1 MNMQLHLQD
10 VPARNGRLWIRHGF
24 KVFQRQPLALAG
36 LFGLFLMAGFL
47 AMLIPGIGMLL
58 TMAAL
63 PLLSLGFML
72 ATHLVLQKKTPT
84 VSVFV
89 QPLKLTPERRRSQLM
104 LCFGYAGAMLVIGLL
119 ADWIDGGSTRDL
131 QKLIAENADNEA
143 IANAATDPRLFWG
156 LATRL
161 GLMGLL
167 SVPYWHAP
175 ALIHWGGHGVAQAL
189 FSSTLALWRNKA
201 AFLLNMLLWAGLL
214 LAVASTVSLV
224 FGLLGLAQ
232 LAPMVLMTTGL
243 LMSTVFYAS
252 LYFSFVDC
260 FMFGAPQ
267 DLLSESKD
275 ALPPSSP

>member
-1 MNMQLHLQD
+1 MSTTMQLHLQN

-36 LFGLFLMAGFL
+36 LFGLFLFAGFV
-47 AMLIPGIGMLL
+47 AMLIPGVGLLL
-58 TMAAL
+58 TMASL

-84 VSVFV
+84 ASVFV
-89 QPLKLTPERRRSQLM
+89 APLKLTTERRRSQLL
-104 LCFGYAGAMLVIGLL
+104 LCLGYAGAMLVIGLL

-156 LATRL
+156 LATRMS
-161 GLMGLL
+161 LMGLL

-175 ALIHWGGHGVAQAL
+175 ALVHWGGQGVAQAL

-201 AFLLNMLLWAGLL
+201 AFALNMLLWGGLL
-214 LAVASTVSLV
+214 MGVASVVSLV
-224 FGLLGLAQ
+224 FALIGLAQ
-232 LAPMVLMTTGL
+232 VAPIVLMAIGL
-243 LMSTVFYAS
+243 MLSTVFYAS

-267 DLLSESKD
+267 DVLDNK
-275 ALPPSSP
+275 A

>member
-10 VPARNGRLWIRHGF
+10 VPPRNGRLWIRHGF
-24 KVFQRQPLALAG
+24 KVFQRQPLALSG
-36 LFGLFLMAGFL
+36 LFGLFLFLGFV
-47 AMLIPGIGMLL
+47 AMLIPGLGMFLL
-58 TMAAL
+58 MASV

-72 ATHLVLQKKTPT
+72 ATHLVLQKKMPT
-84 VSVFV
+84 VGVFIA
-89 QPLKLTPERRRSQLM
+89 PLKLTAERRRSQLM
-104 LCFGYAGAMLVIGLL
+104 LCLAYAAAVLVIGLL
-119 ADWIDGGSTRDL
+119 ADWVDGGSTRDL
-131 QKLIAENADNEA
+131 QRLIAEKADNDA

-175 ALIHWGGHGVAQAL
+175 ALVHWGGQGVAQAL

-201 AFLLNMLLWAGLL
+201 AFTVNMLLWAALL
-214 LAVASTVSLV
+214 MGVASAVTFV
-224 FGLLGLAQ
+224 FAMVGLPNA
-232 LAPMVLMTTGL
+232 APVVLMATGL
-243 LMSTVFYAS
+243 MMSTVFYAS

-267 DLLSESKD
+267 NLLD
-275 ALPPSSP
+275 DQA

>member
-1 MNMQLHLQD
+1 MSTTMQLHLQD

-36 LFGLFLMAGFL
+36 LFGLFLFAGFV
-47 AMLIPGIGMLL
+47 AMMIPGIGLLL
-58 TMAAL
+58 TMASL

-84 VSVFV
+84 AGVFV
-89 QPLKLTPERRRSQLM
+89 APLKLTPERRRNQLL
-104 LCFGYAGAMLVIGLL
+104 LCLGYAGAMLVVGLL

-131 QKLIAENADNEA
+131 QKLVAENADNEA

-156 LATRL
+156 LATRM

-175 ALIHWGGHGVAQAL
+175 ALVHWGGQGVAQAL

-201 AFLLNMLLWAGLL
+201 AFALNMLLWGALL
-214 LAVASTVSLV
+214 MGVASAVSLL
-224 FGLLGLAQ
+224 FALIGLAQ
-232 LAPMVLMTTGL
+232 FAPIVLMATGL
-243 LMSTVFYAS
+243 MLSTVFYAS

-267 DLLSESKD
+267 DVLD
-275 ALPPSSP
+275 GPT

>member
-1 MNMQLHLQD
+1 MTMQLHLQQ

-36 LFGLFLMAGFL
+36 LFGLFLFAGF
-47 AMLIPGIGMLL
+47 AVMLLPYIGLML
-58 TMAAL
+58 TMASL

-84 VSVFV
+84 AAVFIA
-89 QPLKLTPERRRSQLM
+89 PLKLTPERRRAQLM
-104 LCFGYAGAMLVIGLL
+104 LCLSYAGAALLIGLL
-119 ADWIDGGSTRDL
+119 SDWVDGGSTRDL
-131 QKLIAENADNEA
+131 QRLIAENADNDT

-161 GLMGLL
+161 GLVALL

-175 ALIHWGGHGVAQAL
+175 ALVHWGGQGVAQAL

-201 AFLLNMLLWAGLL
+201 AFALNALLWGGLL
-214 LAVASTVSLV
+214 LAVASSVSLV

-232 LAPMVLMTTGL
+232 FAPMVLMATGL
-243 LMSTVFYAS
+243 LLSTVFYAS

-267 DLLSESKD
+267 DLLNEAS
-275 ALPPSSP
+275 PTSSS

>member
-1 MNMQLHLQD
+1 MTMQLHLQQ

-36 LFGLFLMAGFL
+36 LFGLFLFAGF
-47 AMLIPGIGMLL
+47 AVMLIPGVGLVL
-58 TMAAL
+58 TMASL

-72 ATHLVLQKKTPT
+72 ATHLVLQKKVPT

-89 QPLKLTPERRRSQLM
+89 APLKLTPERRRSQLL
-104 LCFGYAGAMLVIGLL
+104 LCFAYAGAMLTVGLL
-119 ADWIDGGSTRDL
+119 ADWVDGGSTRDL
-131 QKLIAENADNEA
+131 QKLIADNADNEA

-175 ALIHWGGHGVAQAL
+175 ALVHWGGQGVAQAL
-189 FSSTLALWRNKA
+189 FSSTLALWRNKG
-201 AFLLNMLLWAGLL
+201 AFLVNMLLWGGLL
-214 LAVASTVSLV
+214 MAVASCVSLV

-232 LAPMVLMTTGL
+232 FAPMVLMAIGL
-243 LMSTVFYAS
+243 MLSTVFYAS

-267 DLLSESKD
+267 DVLND
-275 ALPPSSP
+275 